1 MSLRYRTDSAYRN
14 KKGNRDED
22 ESVSP
27 TSGPSQDF
35 NDPWEADRVS
45 SRRKPKSL
53 GDDRES
59 LIDEISRRRL
69 RRKLP
74 RELDLDDEHEEEEVL
89 VHEERSGPRTSARSL
104 IDKFTDKTDEWS
116 VVHAPSKEDAVEM
129 TGALN
134 LVEVASKDDS
144 DKETGRKRIGAQ
156 VVKERRDERWT
167 EITKDL
173 VVREA
178 IERLGY
184 EFEETRTFY
193 YIFSYLEPVSRILW
207 ARRRLG
213 IADLIIG

>member
-1 MSLRYRTDSAYRN
+1 M
-14 KKGNRDED
+14 
-22 ESVSP
+22 
-27 TSGPSQDF
+27 
-35 NDPWEADRVS
+35 S

-59 LIDEISRRRL
+59 LIEESSRSRL

-74 RELDLDDEHEEEEVL
+74 RELDLDDEDEEEEVL
-89 VHEERSGPRTSARSL
+89 VHEERSGPRSSARSL
-104 IDKFTDKTDEWS
+104 IDKFTDKADEWS

-134 LVEVASKDDS
+134 VVEVAPKDAS
-144 DKETGRKRIGAQ
+144 DKELDRKRIGAQ

-167 EITKDL
+167 EIAKDL

-193 YIFSYLEPVSRILW
+193 YVFSYLEPVSRILW
-207 ARRRLG
+207 ARGRLS

>member
-1 MSLRYRTDSAYRN
+1 M
-14 KKGNRDED
+14 
-22 ESVSP
+22 
-27 TSGPSQDF
+27 
-35 NDPWEADRVS
+35 S

-74 RELDLDDEHEEEEVL
+74 RELDLDDENEEEEVL

-144 DKETGRKRIGAQ
+144 DKEAGRKRIGAQ

-207 ARRRLG
+207 ARRRLS